1 MVPAYRLVWLL
12 CVSWSTTLF
21 NINIA
26 FSDADAAVDAT
37 TAATA
42 AAAGVAV

>member
-1 MVPAYRLVWLL
+1 MSDLSAACMAFMCLL
-12 CVSWSTTLF
+12 IYYFF

-37 TAATA
+37 A
-42 AAAGVAV
+42 AAADVAV